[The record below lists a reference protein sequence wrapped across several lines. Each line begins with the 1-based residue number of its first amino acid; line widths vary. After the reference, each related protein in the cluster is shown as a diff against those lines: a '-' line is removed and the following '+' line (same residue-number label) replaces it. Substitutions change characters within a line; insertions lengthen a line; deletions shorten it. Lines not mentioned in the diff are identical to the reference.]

1 MLKGGGGRREKLG
14 NEHAAA
20 LGRERRPRAVWL
32 GHRVEVGRG
41 SLGGTVGSQLGP
53 GSEARATA
61 RPKGM

>member
-1 MLKGGGGRREKLG
+1 M
-14 NEHAAA
+14 
-20 LGRERRPRAVWL
+20 WL

-61 RPKGM
+61 RPKGMWSCKPHL